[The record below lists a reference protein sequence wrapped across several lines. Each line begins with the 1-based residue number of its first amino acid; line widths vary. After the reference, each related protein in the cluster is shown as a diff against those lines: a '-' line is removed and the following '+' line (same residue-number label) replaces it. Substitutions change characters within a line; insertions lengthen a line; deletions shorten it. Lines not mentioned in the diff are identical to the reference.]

1 MATNITTSSVLD
13 CYAMNGNQNPD
24 TRENI
29 MSNFPSIT
37 IAGRRIASDE
47 MPYVIAEM
55 SANHNGNIE
64 TAFKL
69 IEAAKQAG
77 ADAVK
82 LQTYRPDTITL
93 NCDTEDFRIRGGL
106 WDGRTLYE
114 LYEEA
119 HMPWDWHAPLF
130 AHARKHG
137 ITIFSSPFDNTAVD
151 LLEDLNAPAYKI
163 ASFEAVDIP
172 LIKYVASTGKPMIIS
187 TGMADAEEI
196 GEAIDAAR
204 EGGCKELA
212 ILHCVSGYPAP
223 AEDYNL
229 HTITDMIRRF
239 GLTVGLSDH
248 TLDNTTAI
256 ASVATGAAI
265 IEKHFTLDRNGGG
278 PDDSFS
284 LEPVELT
291 ALCNGSRTAWAA
303 LGRVDYGRKSSEQ
316 GNVKFR
322 RSLYFVRDLKA
333 GETVSADC
341 MRSVRPGFG
350 ASPRMFEKIVGLKLN
365 CDVQKNTPV
374 KMDFFD
380 LPAMSI
386 IYEDKLP

>member
-1 MATNITTSSVLD
+1 
-13 CYAMNGNQNPD
+13 
-24 TRENI
+24 
-29 MSNFPSIT
+29 MSNHPSIT
-37 IAGRRIASDE
+37 IAGRRIAIDE
-47 MPYVIAEM
+47 VPYVIAEM

-93 NCDTEDFRIRGGL
+93 NCDSEDFRINGGL

-119 HMPWDWHAPLF
+119 HMPWEWHAPLF
-130 AHARKHG
+130 AHARKNG

-163 ASFEAVDIP
+163 ASFEAVDHA

-187 TGMADAEEI
+187 TGMADAQEI
-196 GEAIDAAR
+196 QEAIDAAR

-229 HTITDMIRRF
+229 RTIPDMIQRF

-256 ASVATGAAI
+256 TSVAMGASI
-265 IEKHFTLDRNGGG
+265 IEKHFTLNRSGGG

-284 LEPVELT
+284 LEPVELA
-291 ALCNGSRTAWAA
+291 ALCRGARNAWAA
-303 LGRVDYGRKSSEQ
+303 LGKVDYGRKSSEQ

-322 RSLYFVRDLKA
+322 RSLYFVKDMKA
-333 GETVSADC
+333 GDAITRDSV
-341 MRSVRPGFG
+341 RSVRPGFG
-350 ASPRMFEKIVGLKLN
+350 LPPKHFDAVLGKRIN
-365 CDVQKNTPV
+365 RDVSAATPITWGV
-374 KMDFFD
+374 
-380 LPAMSI
+380 LA
-386 IYEDKLP
+386 